1 MYLVIAGRE
10 SSTWWLHVG
19 DTKVLERARIRG
31 NGLPWYQGK
40 KSNEEK
46 ERRGGCHLISAPLG
60 LLFSCVFLL
69 CLLGEW
75 WFEYAG
81 DVCVYI
87 GVASSAN
94 SWATDIVKW
103 NRSTDRNCLW
113 LPTRLFCMNFSD
125 MVSHI
130 QIFDRLYNQC
140 SLLRCQSDTFFSLIN
155 KEAN

>member
-1 MYLVIAGRE
+1 MHIIFRNSFQHMYLVIAGRE

-31 NGLPWYQGK
+31 NGLPWDQGK

-87 GVASSAN
+87 GATASVN
-94 SWATDIVKW
+94 LWAVDAVKCNRPTDW
-103 NRSTDRNCLW
+103 NGLW
-113 LPTRLFCMNFSD
+113 LLIDLFFINFL
-125 MVSHI
+125 VP
-130 QIFDRLYNQC
+130 
-140 SLLRCQSDTFFSLIN
+140 LLILLIYSIIWRTA
-155 KEAN
+155 E